1 MDEKKLYAAPMEG
14 LSTYLWRQVHRALF
28 GGADKYYTPFL
39 SPNANLCFQPRELLE
54 ITQGEEDLVPQLLAN
69 RGEYFLWAGRELRAL
84 GFREI
89 NLNLGCP
96 SATVTAKRKGSG
108 MLGDLDALERILD
121 EVFAGL
127 PGMRLSIKTRI
138 GRYDPAEWE
147 AILRL
152 FEKYSLWELTV
163 HPRVQKEFYK
173 GRAHRDVF
181 LATAEKTAL
190 PLVYNG
196 DVTAPADEAL
206 TWGCPVMLGRGLMAD
221 PALLRRCRGGPP
233 ASRRELREYHDRLL
247 AAYTET
253 LFGDTPVL
261 HKMRLLWSYL
271 GASFPGSERY
281 VRAICKAKDL
291 SAYRTAAE
299 AILTGCPL
307 RDGS

>member
-1 MDEKKLYAAPMEG
+1 M
-14 LSTYLWRQVHRALF
+14 
-28 GGADKYYTPFL
+28 
-39 SPNANLCFQPRELLE
+39 
-54 ITQGEEDLVPQLLAN
+54 
-69 RGEYFLWAGRELRAL
+69 
-84 GFREI
+84 
-89 NLNLGCP
+89 
-96 SATVTAKRKGSG
+96 TAKRKGSG
-108 MLGDLDALERILD
+108 MLGDLTALEQLLD
-121 EVFAGL
+121 EVFTGL

-152 FEKYSLWELTV
+152 FEKYPLWELTV

-271 GASFPGSERY
+271 GASFSGSERY
-281 VRAICKAKDL
+281 VRAICKARDL
-291 SAYRTAAE
+291 SAYRAAAE

-307 RDGS
+307 ENGAGHALPDGVGVEGAGAGLPAHLPGGLLMALLLFVAHLLPTVCPAHAAAGGGSAARRWRNIMSPSPCRCITASARPLPWSAATASKRTSPWRRPA